1 VGSIE
6 LIVINC
12 QIILRFQKLKWKIK
26 CMSDMTTN
34 DIKNYLRPLHEEM
47 FDGYLC
53 VGFRSGE
60 NGRPILVGSLGNQL
74 KFPEQNKKLRLCV
87 KAIKDIIDE
96 DGAENQE
103 GVGGF

>member
-1 VGSIE
+1 
-6 LIVINC
+6 
-12 QIILRFQKLKWKIK
+12 
-26 CMSDMTTN
+26 MSGDMTTN
-34 DIKNYLRPLHEEM
+34 DIKNYLKPLHEEM

-53 VGFRSGE
+53 VGFRSE

-96 DGAENQE
+96 DGAEDQE
-103 GVGGF
+103 GLGGF